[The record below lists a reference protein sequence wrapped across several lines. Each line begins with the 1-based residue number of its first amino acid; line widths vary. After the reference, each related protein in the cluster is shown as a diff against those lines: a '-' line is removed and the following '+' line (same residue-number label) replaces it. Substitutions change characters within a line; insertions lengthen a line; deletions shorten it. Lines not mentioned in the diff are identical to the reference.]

1 MRRPALTKR
10 AGGCPAALPT
20 VEEREAV
27 ARVAAMVGAVMEEE
41 MEVAVREAGLAVKAL
56 GAGGCSQWWA
66 ASRLRALRSR
76 RR

>member
-10 AGGCPAALPT
+10 EGGCPAALPT

-41 MEVAVREAGLAVKAL
+41 MEVAVREGVRGEGVRCGAL
-56 GAGGCSQWWA
+56 VQGHVPPLKCLGTGH
-66 ASRLRALRSR
+66 
-76 RR
+76 